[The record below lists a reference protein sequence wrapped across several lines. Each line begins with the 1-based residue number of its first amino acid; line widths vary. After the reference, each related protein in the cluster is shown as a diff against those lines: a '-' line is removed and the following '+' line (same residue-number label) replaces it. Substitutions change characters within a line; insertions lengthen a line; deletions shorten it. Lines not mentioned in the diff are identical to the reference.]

1 MKKYLLSILYLSLL
15 NLGIYSQTNEIR
27 MPDLIPPSPQAAQF
41 IRYGEIPVGHTTGVP
56 QIEVP
61 IYTLS
66 TGWIEIPISISYH
79 ASGFRVRD
87 IPSPVG
93 LGWVLN
99 AGGLISRCIEMKA
112 DFENTDVMA
121 IKSVANIEALKN
133 GSLKPFGTT
142 DFSHYNSEDTW
153 RDFIFSSQNTGS
165 LDTRSDRYAYN
176 FLRRTGVARYDVDA
190 NKLLPVPYTPLIID
204 RVSKDCYVITDTKGI
219 KYEFIYPEYTQVS
232 SNWQNAPT
240 GWYITKITY
249 PGMESDPVVFT
260 YKRAT
265 IYSDAVYSK
274 IIEFQTE
281 NEYGGGSINRIT
293 SYPYTVSY
301 YDSPIIDKI
310 TWRNVNIQFNYTSD
324 RQDKRKERLNS
335 VIVKN
340 GNTIIRQATLG
351 NNCYFG
357 TKKENYRLKLAE
369 ITLTGSNTNEYKETY
384 SFAYNNIPPPDYLD
398 SYCQEDFWGYYNGTK
413 SGSFL
418 HSYVASWWNSHLSTP
433 APTGASM
440 VLTSSDYTDRNPN
453 EYYTKTC
460 QLEEIVYPTK
470 GKTRFEYEI
479 NRGNP
484 YQFPNGSIDQVG
496 GLRLKKRINISPE
509 GIVLGTKGYEYTGSP
524 TMLITIEM
532 FLGSVVNIGYRNNGS
547 GYDAAPKIFPSTIIN
562 SAAMYPLTGWSNSPV
577 FYNKVMEYNG
587 ERSILDGLHSGKTEH
602 NYMQNYSQSI
612 ESACYK
618 DGTNWA
624 PIYGFSIYSDC
635 DKGYI
640 QEYPTS
646 TIIYDKDGT
655 ILKKKENQYVLFS
668 IPNIH
673 YGVHVELAIRLLT
686 PFSSFIAPCSNAGIP
701 VSYIPFSPTDPE
713 TCRKLLFKE
722 YYLNNIVSRNSYALQ
737 DMYLLGSTTDTEY
750 VNGQPAT
757 SKTTSYSYDVKDYK
771 PLLTTPSSV
780 TFKDS
785 NGEIRVKKTV
795 FPYSDAYKN
804 TAPYNTMVSKNML
817 DYPLEIKNEKG
828 SNGQFLSQSLT
839 SYKQVSNMILPN
851 VLSEK
856 YSPNA
861 TAEVRITYQNYDAYG
876 NPVYITKDNAENVA
890 YLWSYTRMYPIAEIK
905 NATYAEVETAAKS
918 VFSVASIDALSAL
931 ATPNEAKLMDGS
943 LQKAL
948 PNALVTTYT
957 YRPLIGM
964 ASVTDPNGMLTK
976 YYHDTSGRLFLV
988 RDDNQNV
995 IERYRYSYKDASD
1008 NGMGGYQRVSAA
1020 INLGSASYYTV
1031 GSTYAVSLSNISGGS
1046 GNYSYSWYLKNTSGT
1061 VLSSMLNT
1069 ASTSYSFTCTQA
1081 GDMYIQCI
1089 ITDNMT
1095 GQAYVIS
1102 HTSPIT
1108 VTSAVTGYLTMDG
1121 SYFGIYQNITVTGS
1135 NVNVSVSFATNTQMK
1150 PGYAYL
1156 LGTISESCRPSTSRS
1171 VTVQTSEYKV
1181 IYSIATNGV
1190 INCSVVSY
1198 SIPPGFFP
1206 NGDQRTLEFSY
1217 SK

>member
-1 MKKYLLSILYLSLL
+1 MKKYIVLGFLYIL
-15 NLGIYSQTNEIR
+15 NLGIYAQTNEIK
-27 MPDLIPPSPQAAQF
+27 MPDFVPPTPQAAQF
-41 IRYGEIPVGHTTGVP
+41 IRYGEIPVSHTTGVP

-61 IYTLS
+61 IYILS
-66 TGWIEIPISISYH
+66 TGWIDIPISISYH

-99 AGGLISRCIEMKA
+99 AGGLISRSIEVKA

-121 IKSVANIEALKN
+121 VKSVADVEALKN
-133 GSLKPFGTT
+133 GSLKPFGSV
-142 DFSHYNSEDTW
+142 DFSEHGSVDTW
-153 RDFIFSSQNTGS
+153 NNFIFGVQNTAS
-165 LDTRSDRYAYN
+165 LDTRTDRYVYN
-176 FLRRTGVARYDVDA
+176 FLGKSGVARYDVDA
-190 NKLLPVPYTPLIID
+190 NKLLPVPYAPLIIN

-219 KYEFIYPEYTQVS
+219 KYEFTYPEYTKAS
-232 SNWQNAPT
+232 NNWQNAPT

-260 YKRAT
+260 YKRVT
-265 IYSDAVYSK
+265 QYSETVYSK
-274 IIEFQTE
+274 TIEFQTQ
-281 NEYGGGSINRIT
+281 NVYGGGSINRIT

-310 TWRNVNIQFNYTSD
+310 TWRNINIQFNYTSD

-340 GNTIIRQATLG
+340 GNTTIRQATLG

-369 ITLTGSNTNEYKETY
+369 ITLTGSNANEYKETY
-384 SFAYNNIPPPDYLD
+384 SFTYNNITPPDYLD

-418 HSYVASWWNSHLSTP
+418 HSYVASWWNSHLPSP
-433 APTGASM
+433 ALTGASM

-453 EYYTKTC
+453 EDYTKTC

-484 YQFPNGSIDQVG
+484 YQFPNGNIDKVG
-496 GLRLKKRINISPE
+496 GLRLKKRINLSPD
-509 GIVLGTKGYEYTGSP
+509 GTVLDCKEYEYAGSP
-524 TMLITIEM
+524 TMLITTEM
-532 FLGSVVNIGYRNNGS
+532 FHGEVINIGPRN
-547 GYDAAPKIFPSTIIN
+547 YDSEGNAIPEIFPSSIFN
-562 SAAMYPLTGWSNSPV
+562 SSPMYPLTGWSNSPV
-577 FYNKVMEYNG
+577 FYYKVTEYNG
-587 ERSILDGLHSGKTEH
+587 EKTLRGDDWAYSGKTEY

-612 ESACYK
+612 ESACYN
-618 DGTNWA
+618 DGTNWS
-624 PIYGFSIYSDC
+624 PIYGFSIYSNC

-646 TIIYDKDGT
+646 IIIYDKDGI
-655 ILKKKENQYVLFS
+655 ILKKKENQYVPFS

-673 YGVHVELAIRLLT
+673 YGIHIELTIRLLSD
-686 PFSSFIAPCSNAGIP
+686 FNGFLAPCGNGVPYDPLVP
-701 VSYIPFSPTDPE
+701 VDREKCHQY
-713 TCRKLLFKE
+713 LFEE
-722 YYLNNIVSRNSYALQ
+722 YFLKNIVSRNSYALQ
-737 DMYLLGSTTDTEY
+737 DMYLLGSTTETDY

-757 SKTTSYSYDVKDYK
+757 GETTSYSYDVKDYK
-771 PLLTTPSSV
+771 PRLTTPSSV

-795 FPYSDAYKN
+795 FPYSDIYKN
-804 TAPYNTMVSKNML
+804 TVPYNTMVGKNML

-839 SYKQVSNMILPN
+839 SYKQVANMILPG
-851 VLSEK
+851 VLSQR
-856 YSPNA
+856 Y
-861 TAEVRITYQNYDAYG
+861 TAGAAAEPRIIYQNYDLYG
-876 NPVYITKDNAENVA
+876 NPVYITKDNIENMV
-890 YLWSYTRMYPIAEIK
+890 YLWSYNGQYPIAQIE
-905 NATYAEVETAAKS
+905 NATFAEVETAVKS
-918 VFSVASIDALSAL
+918 VFSVAGIDALSAL
-931 ATPNEAKLMDGS
+931 ATPNETKLQGGS

-948 PNALVTTYT
+948 PNALVTTRS

-964 ASVTDPNGMLTK
+964 ASVTGSNGMLMK
-976 YYHDTSGRLFLV
+976 YYHDTFGRLFLV
-988 RDDNQNV
+988 RDDNQN
-995 IERYRYSYKDASD
+995 IIKRYRYNYKGASD
-1008 NGMGGYQRVSAA
+1008 NGMGGYQGVSAA

-1061 VLSSMLNT
+1061 VLSSMPNT
-1069 ASTSYSFTCTQA
+1069 ASTSYSFTCSQA

-1095 GQAYVIS
+1095 GQAYAVS

-1108 VTSAVTGYLTMDG
+1108 VISAVTGYLTMDG
-1121 SYFGIYQNITVTGS
+1121 SYFGISQNITVTGS

-1150 PGYAYL
+1150 PGYTYL
-1156 LGTISESCRPSTSRS
+1156 LGTISENCRPSTSRS

-1181 IYSIATNGV
+1181 IYSISTNGV

-1206 NGDQRTLEFSY
+1206 NGDGRTLEFSY
-1217 SK
+1217 TK